1 MFREDDSFHVS
12 TPVFNAAPPDMFQMS
27 APTETLPGAPYSIC
41 RDLKVSTVIL
51 ACDSCNWD
59 DRTLKL
65 GCHSTAKNK
74 TKQQKNKQTKKKREV
89 FLNSNELHKTETE
102 I

>member
-12 TPVFNAAPPDMFQMS
+12 TPVFNAASPDMFQMS

-51 ACDSCNWD
+51 ACDSSNWD

-74 TKQQKNKQTKKKREV
+74 KQNKKTSKRKKKRG
-89 FLNSNELHKTETE
+89 FPKF
-102 I
+102 

>member
-12 TPVFNAAPPDMFQMS
+12 TPGFNAAPPDMFQMS

-51 ACDSCNWD
+51 ACDSSNWD

-65 GCHSTAKNK
+65 GCHSTVK
-74 TKQQKNKQTKKKREV
+74 TKIKTKKQAKEKKREV
-89 FLNSNELHKTETE
+89 FLNSNELHKTDTE

>member
-12 TPVFNAAPPDMFQMS
+12 TPGFNAAPPDMFQMS

-51 ACDSCNWD
+51 ACDSSNWD

-65 GCHSTAKNK
+65 RVSFHCEKQNK
-74 TKQQKNKQTKKKREV
+74 TKKQAKGKKKKER
-89 FLNSNELHKTETE
+89 FS
-102 I
+102 

>member
-12 TPVFNAAPPDMFQMS
+12 TPMFNPVAPDMFQMS
-27 APTETLPGAPYSIC
+27 AQTEILPGAPYGGS

-51 ACDSCNWD
+51 ACDSSNWD

-74 TKQQKNKQTKKKREV
+74 TNKQTKKQAKKREG
-89 FLNSNELHKTETE
+89 FPKC
-102 I
+102 

>member
-1 MFREDDSFHVS
+1 MFREDDSLHVS
-12 TPVFNAAPPDMFQMS
+12 TPMFNPVPPDMFQMS
-27 APTETLPGAPYSIC
+27 ATTETLSGAPYSGS

-51 ACDSCNWD
+51 ACDSSIWD

-74 TKQQKNKQTKKKREV
+74 TNKQKKKRRD
-89 FLNSNELHKTETE
+89 FPKF
-102 I
+102 

>member
-51 ACDSCNWD
+51 ACDSSNSVSYTHL
-59 DRTLKL
+59 TLPTKL
-65 GCHSTAKNK
+65 
-74 TKQQKNKQTKKKREV
+74 EV
-89 FLNSNELHKTETE
+89 
-102 I
+102 